1 MRFALTIA
9 YDGRPYEGWQ
19 SQRGGNTVQDHLLA
33 ALQKI
38 DPDIAQVHGSGRTD
52 SGVSAE
58 GQVAHF
64 DASAD
69 SSLDAEAWQRA
80 LNTKLPKTIRVM
92 ASREVDEDFHAR
104 FSAVGKTYRYRLWR
118 DRILPPLEHGLAWRV
133 RPALDEDHLAAA
145 LKLLQGEHDFRAFA
159 ANRGDG
165 KDADRDCRRN
175 ISSIRVEASPND
187 SPLLTLHFEGN
198 GFLYKMVRLLVG
210 SAVRHAEQPNKLPLA
225 EIERLLTSP
234 EENEKAPFCAPA
246 DGLSLVSVQYPESPL
261 QHRPA

>member
-33 ALQKI
+33 ALQNI
-38 DPDIAQVHGSGRTD
+38 DPEIQNVHGSGRTD
-52 SGVSAE
+52 SGVSAD

-64 DASAD
+64 DGSAG

-80 LNTKLPKTIRVM
+80 LNTKLPKAIRVM

-104 FSAVGKTYRYRLWR
+104 FSAVGKIYRYRLWL

-133 RPALDEDHLAAA
+133 HPTLDVDHLRAA
-145 LKLLQGEHDFRAFA
+145 LSLLEGEHDFRAFA

-165 KDADRDCRRN
+165 KDADRDCHRN
-175 ISSIRVEASPND
+175 ISSIRIEPSRND
-187 SPLLTLHFEGN
+187 SPLLTVTFDGN

-210 SAVRHAEQPNKLPLA
+210 SAVRHAEQPDKLPLA

-234 EENEKAPFCAPA
+234 NKNEKAPFCAPA
-246 DGLSLVSVQYPESPL
+246 DGLSLDSVKYPEGSGI
-261 QHRPA
+261 R

>member
-1 MRFALTIA
+1 MRFALSIA

-38 DPDIAQVHGSGRTD
+38 DPEIAQVHGSGRTD
-52 SGVSAE
+52 SGVCAE

-64 DASAD
+64 DTAAG

-80 LNTKLPKTIRVM
+80 LNTKLPSTIRVM
-92 ASREVDEDFHAR
+92 ASREVDREFHAR
-104 FSAVGKTYRYRLWR
+104 FSAIGKIYRYRLWL

-133 RPALDEDHLAAA
+133 KPDLDLDHLRTA
-145 LKLLQGEHDFRAFA
+145 LQLMEGEHDFRAFA

-165 KDADRDCRRN
+165 KDSGRDCRRN
-175 ISSIRVEASPND
+175 ILKIEIEPPAND
-187 SPLLTLHFEGN
+187 SPLLTLNFDGN

-210 SAVRHAEQPNKLPLA
+210 TAVRHAEQADKFPLA
-225 EIERLLTSP
+225 EVKRLLNSP
-234 EENEKAPFCAPA
+234 NDNEKAPFCAPA
-246 DGLSLVSVQYPESPL
+246 DGLSLVSVRYPEGK
-261 QHRPA
+261 RPA

>member
-1 MRFALTIA
+1 MRFALAIA

-38 DPDIAQVHGSGRTD
+38 DPEIAQVHGSGRTD

-64 DASAD
+64 DASAG

-92 ASREVDEDFHAR
+92 ASREVDNDFHAR
-104 FSAVGKTYRYRLWR
+104 YSAIGKVYRYRLWL
-118 DRILPPLEHGLAWRV
+118 DRVLPPLEHGLAWRV
-133 RPALDEDHLAAA
+133 RPSLDVDHLRTALD
-145 LKLLQGEHDFRAFA
+145 LLHGEHDFRAFA

-165 KDADRDCRRN
+165 KDADRDCLRN
-175 ISSIRVEASPND
+175 ISSITVEPPANGT
-187 SPLLTLHFEGN
+187 PLLTLHFDGN

-210 SAVRHAEQPNKLPLA
+210 TAVRHAEHPEKLSLV
-225 EIERLLTSP
+225 EIGRLLTSP
-234 EENEKAPFCAPA
+234 EANEKAPFCAPA
-246 DGLSLVSVQYPESPL
+246 DGLSLISVHYPTASGIC
-261 QHRPA
+261 

>member
-9 YDGRPYEGWQ
+9 YDGRPFEGWQ
-19 SQRGGNTVQDHLLA
+19 SQRGGNTVQDQLLG
-33 ALQKI
+33 ALKQI
-38 DPDIAQVHGSGRTD
+38 DPEIQNVHGSGRTD
-52 SGVSAE
+52 SGVSAA

-64 DASAD
+64 DPAD
-69 SSLDAEAWQRA
+69 GSSLDAEAWQRA

-92 ASREVDEDFHAR
+92 ASREVSEDFHAR
-104 FSAVGKTYRYRLWR
+104 FSAIGKTYRYRLWR

-133 RPALDEDHLAAA
+133 RPTLDLDHLRAA
-145 LKLLQGEHDFRAFA
+145 LRLLQGEHDFRAFA

-175 ISSIRVEASPND
+175 ISSIRAEVSPND
-187 SPLLTLHFEGN
+187 SPLLSLHFDGS

-210 SAVRHAEQPNKLPLA
+210 TAVRHAEQADKLPLT
-225 EIERLLTSP
+225 EIERLLTCP

-246 DGLSLVSVQYPESPL
+246 DGLSLVSVQYPEASGSHPF
-261 QHRPA
+261 